1 MITVEVSTDVLSITL
16 HDALCGRGTRSRI
29 GCREG
34 ARIALGVSV
43 NWIRTERIFLYGTSP
58 DWIRSAMQYGVHS
71 ICSGA
76 RCSMGCILFAA
87 YASGPRWAL
96 LYAGIYTPGILVEE
110 PSCYRL
116 LRAYLLAVLAGYAEV
131 YDTCAGVR
139 CFFSR
144 TQSGE
149 NACVEE
155 RVSEALGYYLLLGAG
170 RYFWCHGV
178 MVWAFS
184 PGVRMVLLWR
194 RMLRAVLSRA

>member
-43 NWIRTERIFLYGTSP
+43 NWIRMERIFLYGTSP

-71 ICSGA
+71 ICSI
-76 RCSMGCILFAA
+76 CFWAA
-87 YASGPRWAL
+87 VGLIVCRDIYSGYISGRAQL
-96 LYAGIYTPGILVEE
+96 LSPIEGIL
-110 PSCYRL
+110 
-116 LRAYLLAVLAGYAEV
+116 AYCSRWVCG
-131 YDTCAGVR
+131 GVR
-139 CFFSR
+139 YLRWRALFLSR